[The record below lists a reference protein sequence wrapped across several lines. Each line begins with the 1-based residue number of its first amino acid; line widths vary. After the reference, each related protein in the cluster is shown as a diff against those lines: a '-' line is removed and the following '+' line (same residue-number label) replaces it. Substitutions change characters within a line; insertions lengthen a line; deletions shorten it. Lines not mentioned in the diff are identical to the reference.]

1 MTGRLSGSSAPAAA
15 PGETP
20 GAPASVLDGRYTF
33 ENFVVGSGNRMAY
46 AAAKSV
52 AESPGENYNPLL
64 VYSPSGLGKTHLIA
78 AIGRQ
83 VLLGKPGI
91 GVRYTSTEALVGEL
105 LGALR
110 RGDLERFRASFAEV
124 NVLLVDDLQFL
135 AGHPETQEELLQLLD
150 GLIRRQRQVVL
161 TSDRGPDEIA
171 ALDERMLAR
180 FRDGL
185 IVDIQNP
192 DFETRAAILRFKIRE
207 QGEEISHEVVDELA
221 GRAFSNIREL
231 EGALHKLFVLRS
243 MEEGPLTPARVRE
256 LLRRSLPPRVAAE
269 EGGEFE
275 DFLSNVADTISDV
288 LGSAAPTPA
297 AAPPAPAE
305 PEPPEPL
312 RPPLAEYRFEGWI
325 AAPANRLATESAR
338 RALAAPGTRYNPLF
352 VHSPTGMGKTHLMN
366 AIGNAF
372 LERTPGARVSYQSAE
387 SFTDELITAIE
398 EGSLARWRAKYRT
411 ADLLLLD
418 DVHSVT
424 GRERTQ
430 EELFHVFN
438 ELHASRKQ
446 IVLTSDRPP
455 RELHDVEQ
463 RLVSRFEGGLVVE
476 IGALD
481 EATAAQALAWF
492 LRAEEFV
499 LDERDA
505 GELAR
510 RLQPR
515 NMREIQGEAKRAALR
530 ADSAGLPKD
539 AAFLQ
544 RILLHA
550 RPESRAVAAGKVDP
564 FFTDPYKVFLHW
576 EPLADRLAERL

>member
-1 MTGRLSGSSAPAAA
+1 
-15 PGETP
+15 
-20 GAPASVLDGRYTF
+20 VLDGRYTF

-64 VYSPSGLGKTHLIA
+64 VYSPSGLGKTHLMA

-83 VLLGKPGI
+83 VLLARPGA

-105 LGALR
+105 LAALR
-110 RGDLERFRASFAEV
+110 RGDLERFRAGFAEV

-161 TSDRGPDEIA
+161 TSDRGPDQIA

-180 FRDGL
+180 FRGGL

-243 MEEGPLTPARVRE
+243 VEEGPLTPARVRE
-256 LLRRSLPPRVAAE
+256 LLKRSLPPRVASE

-275 DFLSNVADTISDV
+275 DFLSNVADTLSDV
-288 LGSAAPTPA
+288 LGTAAA
-297 AAPPAPAE
+297 AAPAAPPLPDE
-305 PEPPEPL
+305 PQPPEPL
-312 RPPLAEYRFEGWI
+312 RPPLPEYRFEGWI

-372 LERTPGARVSYQSAE
+372 LESAPGARVSYQSAE

-418 DVHSVT
+418 DVHSVA

-455 RELHDVEQ
+455 RELQDVEQ

-499 LDERDA
+499 LDERVAD
-505 GELAR
+505 ELAR
-510 RLQPR
+510 RLQLR

-550 RPESRAVAAGKVDP
+550 RPESRPVAAGKVDP
-564 FFTDPYKVFLHW
+564 FFTDHYKVFLHW
-576 EPLADRLAERL
+576 EPLADRLTERL